1 MKKAAIGF
9 LCLTLCFVFA
19 FSAFAQTPQTAF
31 QTAADLLAFV
41 MVGKTFT
48 TPLRIV
54 PAVLTVRVQNAAI
67 NVGAM
72 LGMKNVEGQVN
83 SAKGGGTTAYAA
95 LVKKVLFETVPAGS
109 ALVFAGHSLGGMT
122 AQLLRCDEELQE
134 AYELLNVLC
143 GGSPLMEESRTPE
156 GTLHRL
162 TDTFDMIPYIAGSS
176 LCNFLRQI
184 RTAHRENGGYFL
196 NPDGAHNLSYA
207 RNDVWGSYDVFG
219 EKGGN
224 ASLQFQPKEI
234 RAFGDAGSN

>member
-1 MKKAAIGF
+1 MKKTAIVF
-9 LCLTLCFVFA
+9 ICLSLCFVFA
-19 FSAFAQTPQTAF
+19 FSAFAQSPQTEF
-31 QTAADLLAFV
+31 KTAADLLDFV
-41 MVGKTFT
+41 MVGKSFT

-54 PAVLTVRVQNAAI
+54 PAVLTKNGESRSVYLIAL
-67 NVGAM
+67 

-95 LVKKVLFETVPAGS
+95 LVKSILFETVPAGA

-134 AYELLNVLC
+134 TYEILNVLC
-143 GGSPLMEESRTPE
+143 GGSPLMEEPQTPE

-162 TDTFDMIPYIAGSS
+162 TDTLDMIPYIAGSS
-176 LCNFLRQI
+176 LGNCLRQI

-219 EKGGN
+219 EKGGD
-224 ASLQFQPKEI
+224 ASLCFQPEEM
-234 RAFGDAGSN
+234 RAYGDADSN